1 MSREIMQQALD
12 ALKNTATRSAAEQYG
27 IEKQAI
33 AALEAELAKPDQT
46 EKQEPYPYVEVRIRV
61 GDFRS
66 KKAMTKFEFLN
77 APDPIEVLSLLADN
91 CIQSLTK
98 ENQNEP

>member
-1 MSREIMQQALD
+1 MNREIMQQAYD
-12 ALKNTATRSAAEQYG
+12 AMNDLEGHHPDIDKAM
-27 IEKQAI
+27 
-33 AALEAELAKPDQT
+33 AALRQELAKPEQA
-46 EKQEPYPYVEVRIRV
+46 EKQEPYPYVEVQIRV